1 MLGPYKVEIFSR
13 DMQFRSAGI
22 LADPTLQ
29 EDYLTLE
36 GTSITVGNIAL
47 QKGDFAH
54 VTDLYGDRIY
64 QGIVSDIVA
73 DREPAGSSWSRSYPC
88 WIYRCSWT
96 VRN

>member
-13 DMQFRSAGI
+13 DQQFRSAGI

-73 DREPAGSSWSRSYPC
+73 DQGAQPDQAGAAPIPAGYTGVHGP
-88 WIYRCSWT
+88 
-96 VRN
+96 